1 MIDLQCVPLFVRKL
15 SSEMT
20 FDLGT
25 VVRTLITA
33 CHLLREC
40 RSRRGIQQVMTA
52 SSLASCIVRPP
63 ANLVNGQKFALS
75 SMVLLAVNAVNQSIS
90 RFLQWPKWCNQ
101 SKDYLLDDVRV

>member
-1 MIDLQCVPLFVRKL
+1 VIDLQCVPLFLRKL

-75 SMVLLAVNAVNQSIS
+75 SMVVLAVNAVNQSIS

-101 SKDYLLDDVRV
+101 CKDHLLDDVRV